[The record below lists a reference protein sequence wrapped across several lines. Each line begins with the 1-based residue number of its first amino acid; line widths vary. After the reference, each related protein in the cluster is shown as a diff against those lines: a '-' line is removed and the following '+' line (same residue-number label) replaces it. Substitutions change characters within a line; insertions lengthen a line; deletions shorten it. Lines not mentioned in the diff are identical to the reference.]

1 MYFLF
6 WYDYVFLP
14 FYLLIGILL
23 LNALFNRRHGHNPA
37 LKKHFTRGLLL
48 KLVGCVFIAMIYEYY
63 YNGAYDG
70 RFYFEGAKMLTKY
83 WLEHPGEIG
92 TVLGNDMNHFNA
104 TNFNGLTTFNV
115 NIFAN
120 ESFFIC
126 KIAGIFNFLCF
137 DSFLPCSLIFCF
149 IAFMALWNFFIF
161 LIKEFQLSA
170 QLAGF
175 CTIYI
180 PSVLIWDSSIFKD
193 TVTFTTLAWLFT
205 CAYYSFIKPRNLV
218 KNLGGFLICIF
229 LIAQIKVYILAAFAP
244 FLILYIFNSYKNK
257 ISNTAIRVLSTPF
270 VLAISAGFIVLF
282 LRNAGSLLGKYSVD
296 KVLETA
302 AQTNYDI
309 GSVGQAGSAYT
320 MNVDFSSP
328 AGLLTAVP
336 QGINVTLFRPYPWEY
351 LKPIILFAS
360 AESMIILYFTIFII
374 FKIGFFKVFRT
385 IWRSPIL
392 QFCLLF
398 SFTFAFMVGVSSS
411 NFGSLVRYKIPC
423 LPFYILFLALLF
435 KQYNAVFKPKE
446 ARKLVMR
453 KAVA

>member
-6 WYDYVFLP
+6 WYDYVLLP
-14 FYLLIGILL
+14 LYLLVGILIV
-23 LNALFNRRHGHNPA
+23 NALFHRRHGHNPI
-37 LKKHFTRGLLL
+37 LKKHFNRGLVF

-70 RFYFEGAKMLTKY
+70 RFYFEGAKMLTNY
-83 WLEHPGEIG
+83 WLQHPGQIG
-92 TVLGNDMNHFNA
+92 TVLGNDMYHFNE
-104 TNFNGLTTFNV
+104 TNLAGLSTFNV
-115 NIFAN
+115 NIYAN
-120 ESFFIC
+120 ESFFVC

-137 DSFLPCSLIFCF
+137 DAFLPCSIIFCL
-149 IAFMALWNFFIF
+149 IAFMALWNFFVF
-161 LIKEFQLSA
+161 LIKEFQLPA

-193 TVTFTTLAWLFT
+193 TVTFTALCWMFT

-218 KNLGGFLICIF
+218 KNLSGFLICAF
-229 LIAQIKVYILAAFAP
+229 VIAQIKIYILAAFAP
-244 FLILYIFNSYKNK
+244 FLILYIFNAYKSK
-257 ISNTAIRVLSTPF
+257 IRNPAVRVLATPF
-270 VLAISAGFIVLF
+270 VLGISIALIALF
-282 LRNAGSLLGKYSVD
+282 LQNAGSLLGKYSAD

-309 GSVGQAGSAYT
+309 SNAGQAGSAYS

-328 AGLLTAVP
+328 LGLLAAVP
-336 QGINVTLFRPYPWEY
+336 QGINVTLFRPYPWEF

-360 AESMIILYFTIFII
+360 AESMIILYFTLFII
-374 FKIGFFKVFRT
+374 FKIGFFKVFRAV
-385 IWRSPIL
+385 WRSPIL

-411 NFGSLVRYKIPC
+411 NFGSLVRYKIPI
-423 LPFYILFLALLF
+423 LPFYILFLALLYKRF
-435 KQYNAVFKPKE
+435 YAVFKPKE
-446 ARKLVMR
+446 ARQMMMR
-453 KAVA
+453 KTVA